1 MSRSLFLTAALA
13 SAITTASV
21 AFAAEPVHVYGLGG
35 PLPGMKEATA
45 AFESTR
51 GAAVEITADPTPQSI
66 DKAKAEAD
74 LVFGGSEVM
83 R

>member
-1 MSRSLFLTAALA
+1 MFLNRRTCIGDYDCIGRLRCGDCAR
-13 SAITTASV
+13 
-21 AFAAEPVHVYGLGG
+21 VYGLGG
-35 PLPGMKEATA
+35 PLPGMKEATT

-51 GAAVEITADPTPQSI
+51 GAAVEITADPAPHWM

-83 R
+83 

>member
-1 MSRSLFLTAALA
+1 
-13 SAITTASV
+13 
-21 AFAAEPVHVYGLGG
+21 
-35 PLPGMKEATA
+35 MKEATT

-51 GAAVEITADPTPQSI
+51 GAAVEITADPAPHWM

-83 R
+83 